1 MRLSVKEVTAGYG
14 AVAVIRGISL
24 EVSTGEWVVVIG
36 SNGAGKSTLFKVIS
50 GLLKPASG
58 HVFLDDRELTA
69 LPSHD
74 IVNLGVIQ
82 VPEGRMLF
90 PRMNVR
96 DNLLLGGRNIR
107 ARMHVAKN
115 LEKVYDLFPVLK
127 IRGAQEAGTLSG
139 GEQQMVAIARG
150 LMAAPKVLLLDEPSL
165 GLAPLLVHEIFGSL
179 DVLNKDGMT
188 ILLVEQNVIVS
199 LKTAQRGYVLEN
211 GEVLMSGKSED
222 LMKDDRTKQAYLGI

>member
-1 MRLSVKEVTAGYG
+1 MRLSVKAVTAGYG
-14 AVAVIRGISL
+14 AVAVIRDVSL
-24 EVSTGEWVVVIG
+24 EVSMGEWVVVIG

-50 GLLKPASG
+50 GLVKPASG

-69 LPSHD
+69 LPSHE

-90 PRMNVR
+90 PRMNVK

-107 ARMHVAKN
+107 ARTHVAAN
-115 LEKVYDLFPVLK
+115 LEKVYDLFPVLRK
-127 IRGAQEAGTLSG
+127 RGAQEAGTLSG
-139 GEQQMVAIARG
+139 GEQQMVAIGRG
-150 LMAAPKVLLLDEPSL
+150 LMALPRVLLLDEPSL
-165 GLAPLLVHEIFGSL
+165 GLAPLLVNEIFGSL
-179 DVLNKDGMT
+179 DVLNKEGMT

-211 GEVLMSGKSED
+211 GEVVMSGKSED
-222 LMKDDRTKQAYLGI
+222 LMNDDRTKQAYLGI

>member
-1 MRLSVKEVTAGYG
+1 MRLSVKKVTAGYG

-90 PRMNVR
+90 PRMNVK

-165 GLAPLLVHEIFGSL
+165 GLAPLLVNEIFGSL

>member
-1 MRLSVKEVTAGYG
+1 MRLSVKDITAGYG
-14 AVAVIRGISL
+14 AVAVIKGVSL

-50 GLLKPASG
+50 GLLRPKSG
-58 HVFLDDRELTA
+58 NIFLDDRELTA
-69 LPSHD
+69 LPSHE

-90 PRMNVR
+90 PKMNVK
-96 DNLLLGGRNIR
+96 DNLLLGGRNTR
-107 ARMHVAKN
+107 ARTHIADN
-115 LEKVYDLFPVLK
+115 LEKVYDLFPVLEK
-127 IRGAQEAGTLSG
+127 RATQEAGTLSG
-139 GEQQMVAIARG
+139 GEQQMVAIGRG
-150 LMAAPKVLLLDEPSL
+150 LMALPRVLLLDEPSL
-165 GLAPLLVHEIFGSL
+165 GLAPLLVKDIFGSL

-211 GEVLMSGKSED
+211 GEIVMSGKSED
-222 LMKDDRTKQAYLGI
+222 LMNDDRTKRAYLGI

>member
-1 MRLSVKEVTAGYG
+1 VKDVTAGYG

-24 EVSTGEWVVVIG
+24 EVSTGEWVFVIG

-139 GEQQMVAIARG
+139 GEQQMVAIGRG

-165 GLAPLLVHEIFGSL
+165 GLAPLLVNEIFESL
-179 DVLNKDGMT
+179 DALNKDGMT

-199 LKTAQRGYVLEN
+199 LRTAQRGYVLEN

>member
-1 MRLSVKEVTAGYG
+1 MRLSVKDITAGYG
-14 AVAVIRGISL
+14 AVAVIKGVSL

-50 GLLKPASG
+50 GLLRPKSG
-58 HVFLDDRELTA
+58 NIFLDDRELTA
-69 LPSHD
+69 LPSHE

-90 PRMNVR
+90 PKMNVK
-96 DNLLLGGRNIR
+96 DNLLLGGRNTR
-107 ARMHVAKN
+107 ARTHIADN
-115 LEKVYDLFPVLK
+115 LEKVYDLFPVLEK
-127 IRGAQEAGTLSG
+127 RAMQEAGTLSG
-139 GEQQMVAIARG
+139 GEQQMVAIGRG
-150 LMAAPKVLLLDEPSL
+150 LMALPRVLLLDEPSL
-165 GLAPLLVHEIFGSL
+165 GLAPLLIKDIFGSL

-211 GEVLMSGKSED
+211 GEIVMSGKSED
-222 LMKDDRTKQAYLGI
+222 LMNDDRTKRAYLGI

>member
-1 MRLSVKEVTAGYG
+1 MRLSVKDVTAGYG
-14 AVAVIRGISL
+14 PIAVIRDISL

-50 GLLKPASG
+50 GLVKPASG
-58 HVFLDDRELTA
+58 QVFLDDRELTA

-74 IVNLGVIQ
+74 IVNLGIIQ

-90 PRMNVR
+90 PRMNVK

-107 ARMHVAKN
+107 ARTHIAEN
-115 LEKVYDLFPVLK
+115 LEKVYDLFPVLEK
-127 IRGAQEAGTLSG
+127 RAAQEAGTLSG
-139 GEQQMVAIARG
+139 GEQQMVAIGRG
-150 LMAAPKVLLLDEPSL
+150 LMALPRVLLLDEPSL
-165 GLAPLLVHEIFGSL
+165 GLAPLLVNEIFGAL
-179 DVLNKDGMT
+179 NTLNKDGMT

-211 GEVLMSGKSED
+211 GEVVMSGKSED
-222 LMKDDRTKQAYLGI
+222 LMNDERTKKAYLGM

>member
-1 MRLSVKEVTAGYG
+1 MRLSVKDITAGYG
-14 AVAVIRGISL
+14 AVAVIKGVSL

-50 GLLKPASG
+50 GLLRPKSG
-58 HVFLDDRELTA
+58 NIFLDDLELTA
-69 LPSHD
+69 LPSHE

-90 PRMNVR
+90 PKMNVK
-96 DNLLLGGRNIR
+96 DNLLLGGRNTR
-107 ARMHVAKN
+107 ARTHIADN

-127 IRGAQEAGTLSG
+127 KRATQEAGTLSG
-139 GEQQMVAIARG
+139 GEQQMVAIGRG
-150 LMAAPKVLLLDEPSL
+150 LMALPRVLLLDEPSL
-165 GLAPLLVHEIFGSL
+165 GLAPLLIKDIFGSL

-211 GEVLMSGKSED
+211 GEIVMSGKSED
-222 LMKDDRTKQAYLGI
+222 LMNDDRTKRAYLGI

>member
-1 MRLSVKEVTAGYG
+1 LRLSVKDITAGYG
-14 AVAVIRGISL
+14 AVAVIKGVSL

-50 GLLKPASG
+50 GLLRPKSG
-58 HVFLDDRELTA
+58 NIFLDDLELTA
-69 LPSHD
+69 LPSHE

-90 PRMNVR
+90 PKMNVK
-96 DNLLLGGRNIR
+96 DNLLLGGRNTR
-107 ARMHVAKN
+107 ARTHIADN

-127 IRGAQEAGTLSG
+127 KRATQEAGTLSG
-139 GEQQMVAIARG
+139 GEQQMVAIGRG
-150 LMAAPKVLLLDEPSL
+150 LMALPRVLLLDEPSL
-165 GLAPLLVHEIFGSL
+165 GLAPLLIKDIFGSL

-211 GEVLMSGKSED
+211 GEIVMSGKSED
-222 LMKDDRTKQAYLGI
+222 LMNDDRTKRAYLGI

>member
-1 MRLSVKEVTAGYG
+1 LRLSVKKVTAGYG

-90 PRMNVR
+90 PRMNVK

-165 GLAPLLVHEIFGSL
+165 GLAPLLVNEIFGSL